1 MIDMMT
7 QGVMLLGAEL
17 KTGQMLVE
25 GPGLCEMG
33 AIQSLA
39 RITGFGAEFNCSVD

>member
-7 QGVMLLGAEL
+7 QGVLLLGAEL
-17 KTGQMLVE
+17 KTGQMLAE
-25 GPGLCEMG
+25 GPGLGEMG

-39 RITGFGAEFNCSVD
+39 RNNVFPWC